1 MSFADLVQV
10 LVKLVDN
17 AVIPLMYAIA
27 FIAFLIGMVRF
38 FFMGGE
44 EVRQKGKMFMLW
56 SIIGF
61 VVLFSVWGIVRLF
74 LTVLP
79 GYSG

>member
-1 MSFADLVQV
+1 MTFADFVQLLVR
-10 LVKLVDN
+10 LVDT
-17 AVIPLMYAIA
+17 AIIPLLYALA
-27 FIAFLIGMVRF
+27 FIAFLIGMVRY

-44 EVRQKGKMFMLW
+44 EARTAGKQFMLW

-61 VVLFSVWGIVRLF
+61 VVLFATWGIVRLF

-79 GYSG
+79 GYTG